1 MRISHVSSETH
12 GLNRVLMLFF
22 LLLLVLL
29 VPPLA
34 QAEIKVITAEA
45 TYTMGDGETPS
56 FAEAMALQ
64 KAKQMALEQAGTYV
78 ESFTKVQNYN
88 LTTEEIQT
96 IAGGI
101 LQVEVLNKS
110 RTLIGDGLQFY
121 VKIKATVT
129 TDKLAELAQRIKG
142 KNVAGEYKKLQE
154 DYARLNREIENWKQ
168 LIAKTPPGT
177 EREAALDQIRER
189 GKAFVFVQKSESA
202 FFQRLV
208 TGEVL
213 VSQGLNEQ
221 SVIDR
226 LFQRV
231 LEDGQVITVGQP
243 KALPLSRNAAQ
254 SKVVVPLTLTA
265 SPSILL
271 AAKETARTLA
281 GVIEEA
287 QPLHLVRSQV
297 LIGEGETDRTA
308 SVTVTMLRVAKDLEL
323 ARYFQERISNLS
335 LFVELAKSNG
345 QLAQCS
351 IRYFSDVVLSVPDPD
366 EAWGIRVVDSIVSME
381 NARLDLFLKGEEMFQ
396 GHDKEGNLTGLQIRE
411 VHSYN
416 AEIDKLDATINKSF
430 DALRKS
436 DDDIRADLSKEQ
448 QVKTKR
454 RARLLDMSVAYGLF
468 MRIAPVRSRL
478 RSGGLYRVGR
488 SSPSLSTLYE
498 DNGYVAILNDPATLK
513 LEFVLQQNQAKEIE
527 SIKARVIEID
537 AEKWEKMNDRDRCTV
552 VR

>member
-1 MRISHVSSETH
+1 MR
-12 GLNRVLMLFF
+12 RP
-22 LLLLVLL
+22 LLLILASLFTLVVPLL
-29 VPPLA
+29 VH
-34 QAEIKVITAEA
+34 AETKVLTAEA
-45 TYTMGDGETPS
+45 TYLMGDGETPS

-78 ESFTKVQNYN
+78 ESYSKVQNYN

-96 IAGGI
+96 IAGGV

-110 RTLIGDGLQFY
+110 RTLIGDGLQLY

-129 TDKLAELAQRIKG
+129 TDKMAELVQRIKG
-142 KNVAGEYKKLQE
+142 KNVAEEYKRLQE

-168 LIAKTPPGT
+168 LVAKTPPGP
-177 EREAALDQIRER
+177 EREAALDQIRDRE
-189 GKAFVFVQKSESA
+189 KAFTSVQKSESA

-226 LFQRV
+226 LFRRI
-231 LEDGQVITVGQP
+231 LEEGQVITVGQP
-243 KALPLSRNAAQ
+243 KVLPLSRNAAQ
-254 SKVVVPLTLTA
+254 SKIFVPLTLTA
-265 SPSILL
+265 SPSILMP
-271 AAKETARTLA
+271 AKETARTLA

-287 QPLHLVRSQV
+287 QPLHLVRSEV
-297 LIGEGETDRTA
+297 LIGEGESDRTA

-335 LFVELAKSNG
+335 LSVELAGSNS

-351 IRYFSDVVLSVPDPD
+351 IRYFSDVVLSVPRSD
-366 EAWGIRVVDSIVSME
+366 EALGTRLADNIVELE
-381 NARLDLFLKGEEMFQ
+381 NFNLEHRLELEAIFRKVKTGTFLTSSDE
-396 GHDKEGNLTGLQIRE
+396 R
-411 VHSYN
+411 
-416 AEIDKLDATINKSF
+416 EIDFLNGQIGKNDAQIEKSF
-430 DALRKS
+430 DAFREK
-436 DDDIRADLSKEQ
+436 DDGIRAQLSKEQ

-454 RARLLDMSVAYGLF
+454 RDRLLDMSVASGLF
-468 MRIAPVRSRL
+468 MRITPVRSRL

-513 LEFVLQQNQAKEIE
+513 LEFVLPQNQAKEIK
-527 SIKARVIEID
+527 SITARVIEID
-537 AEKWEKMNDRDRCTV
+537 AEQWEKMNDTDRCRV

>member
-1 MRISHVSSETH
+1 
-12 GLNRVLMLFF
+12 MLFF

-78 ESFTKVQNYN
+78 ESYSKVQNYN

-96 IAGGI
+96 ITGGV
-101 LQVEVLNKS
+101 LQVEALDKS

-121 VKIKATVT
+121 VKIKAAVT
-129 TDKLAELAQRIKG
+129 TDKMAELAQRIKG
-142 KNVAGEYKKLQE
+142 KNVTEEYKKLQE

-168 LIAKTPPGT
+168 LIAKTPSGPK
-177 EREAALDQIRER
+177 REAALDQIRER
-189 GKAFVFVQKSESA
+189 EKAFVSVQKSENA

-226 LFQRV
+226 LFQRI

-281 GVIEEA
+281 GVIEEE
-287 QPLHLVRSQV
+287 QPLHLVHSQV
-297 LIGEGETDRTA
+297 IIGEGETDRTA
-308 SVTVTMLRVAKDLEL
+308 SVTVTMLRVAKDLGL

-335 LFVELAKSNG
+335 LSVELVRSKG

-351 IRYFSDVVLSVPDPD
+351 IRYFSDAVLSVPGSDK
-366 EAWGIRVVDSIVSME
+366 AWGTRVADSIVQLE
-381 NARLDLFLKGEEMFQ
+381 NLNLDDRLKLEAIFRKVKTGTFLTSSDE
-396 GHDKEGNLTGLQIRE
+396 R
-411 VHSYN
+411 
-416 AEIDKLDATINKSF
+416 EIDFLNGQIGETDASIKKSF

-436 DDDIRADLSKEQ
+436 DDGIRAQLSKEQ
-448 QVKTKR
+448 QVKTKGR
-454 RARLLDMSVAYGLF
+454 ERLLDMSVASGLF
-468 MRIAPVRSRL
+468 MRITPVRSRL

-513 LEFVLQQNQAKEIE
+513 LEFVLPQNQAKEIE

-537 AEKWEKMNDRDRCTV
+537 TEQWEKMNDRDRCTV